1 MIKVVCFDIG
11 GTLIPLSSPSFID
24 SLASL
29 INHPSM
35 EFEAKLIQYFGIQNG
50 DIESFC
56 KDLSILNKK
65 SIIENF
71 INSYKPMQ
79 KLFDDVLPKLQ
90 YLYKQNYILATLS
103 NAISIEPSSL
113 EFCELNNY
121 FSYKI
126 YSYDCGF
133 SKPSKEIYCLLENM
147 LHISSDQILYVS
159 NSLLD
164 ILGAYRRGWY
174 CILITRENKMPF
186 SYDPNKPR
194 LFFINNLKMVLEIIE
209 NI

>member
-71 INSYKPMQ
+71 INSYKPLQ
-79 KLFDDVLPKLQ
+79 KLFDDVLPLG
-90 YLYKQNYILATLS
+90 LIVEILLD
-103 NAISIEPSSL
+103 E
-113 EFCELNNY
+113 
-121 FSYKI
+121 
-126 YSYDCGF
+126 
-133 SKPSKEIYCLLENM
+133 LLE
-147 LHISSDQILYVS
+147 D
-159 NSLLD
+159 
-164 ILGAYRRGWY
+164 
-174 CILITRENKMPF
+174 E
-186 SYDPNKPR
+186 
-194 LFFINNLKMVLEIIE
+194 
-209 NI
+209 